1 MWCYYPKMKWNLFTL
16 NTSLLLSVDL
26 NMNSLQVNLLLYIL
40 TLCDYIGHSRMLF
53 YGQEQIS
60 E

>member
-1 MWCYYPKMKWNLFTL
+1 MKWNLFTL
-16 NTSLLLSVDL
+16 NTSLLSSVDL